1 MAESGDKLRRLRANI
16 DALEAEFCRT
26 AREFPGSQAIEVGRA
41 TRVVSAP
48 TRRALRARDQG
59 CRWPGC
65 DRPVEWTSPHHIRFW
80 TRQGGPTNLANLV
93 SVCHFHHGAVAEEV
107 RSAGF
112 SRSLAKG
119 RASVCFSCA
128 GASSR
133 LESQRGIPVAPGV
146 KGSMSSFSRRQG
158 LPSHSG
164 VAAGER
170 RAA

>member
-93 SVCHFHHGAVAEEV
+93 SVCHFHHRQVHEGGWKVV
-107 RSAGF
+107 
-112 SRSLAKG
+112 KVG
-119 RASVCFSCA
+119 RELQFLPPDRQLFGPA
-128 GASSR
+128 
-133 LESQRGIPVAPGV
+133 RGPGV
-146 KGSMSSFSRRQG
+146 RQ
-158 LPSHSG
+158 
-164 VAAGER
+164 AA
-170 RAA
+170 